1 MKTIFTAR
9 FFNTQ
14 LLSLW
19 LMLCLWLLLG
29 GQNAQAASLTASVNK
44 DLLRLDETLVLT
56 LRYDGNTNQQPD
68 LQILQREFDVID
80 VQNSSYKSIFNGN
93 IQSTIQW
100 AIVLA
105 PKKIG
110 KALIPSF
117 NLDGAISDAIEITVQ
132 GKRQNND
139 IQVETLVDKT
149 SAHVQEQILVRVRLS
164 VDAGMR
170 IFGGNVEP
178 LQIKDALMIQLD
190 DKKYRTDI
198 NGRIVDVEEFRY
210 AVFPQQTGE
219 LVIPSLLFQLDLGRG
234 RYDLLRLRTEEKRL
248 QINPIPQDPRAQ
260 PWLPA
265 KNIQLSEHWSSSPDA
280 LKVGEP
286 ITRTITIKAEGLSAA
301 QLPPLPTLAIK
312 DLSSYQDQAQT
323 DDQKMEQGVTGS
335 RIETTAIVAN
345 RSGTFTL
352 PEIKLHWWDSD
363 EQQFKTATLAA
374 SHIKVSGLNPALDEQ
389 AENTGEAI
397 PLNTELPNQT
407 SGTATSVAPWWLYL
421 LLALSLA
428 TNLLL
433 GALLWRQRGKN
444 TAQPSTANNAQEH
457 NEKEA
462 WRELRE
468 VIANSQ
474 GGGQLHALRRTLLNW
489 GKIFWQDPQL
499 ASLEQLGQ
507 KFASSELLHEL
518 QLIDSSI
525 YGRTREQPDLEQL
538 KQLLANLRQAT
549 QHKEQETLKKLYPE

>member
-1 MKTIFTAR
+1 MMTKRSPYYLHT
-9 FFNTQ
+9 
-14 LLSLW
+14 LLLGLW
-19 LMLCLWLLLG
+19 LMLC
-29 GQNAQAASLTASVNK
+29 GQVALAASLTASVDK
-44 DLLRLDETLVLT
+44 DILRLDETLVLT

-68 LQILQREFDVID
+68 LEVLRREFDVLRI
-80 VQNSSYKSIFNGN
+80 QPSNFTSIINDN
-93 IQSTIQW
+93 IQIFSQW
-100 AIVLA
+100 QILLA

-117 NLDGAISDAIEITVQ
+117 NLGGVISDAIEITVQ
-132 GKRQNND
+132 GKRQGTD

-149 SAHVQEQILVRVRLS
+149 SAHVQEQILVSVRLS
-164 VDAGMR
+164 VEAGTR
-170 IFGGNVEP
+170 IYGGDVEP
-178 LQIKDALMIQLD
+178 LQVKDALLIQLD
-190 DKKYRTDI
+190 EKKYRSDN
-198 NGRIVDVEEFRY
+198 NGRLVDIVETRY
-210 AVFPQQTGE
+210 VLFPQQTGE
-219 LVIPSLLFQLDLGRG
+219 LVIPSLLFQLDTGRG
-234 RYDLLRLRTEEKRL
+234 NYNLLRLRTEERRL
-248 QINPIPQDPRAQ
+248 HINPIPQDPRAQ

-286 ITRTITIKAEGLSAA
+286 ITRSITIKADGLSAA
-301 QLPPLPTLAIK
+301 QLPPLPALAIK

-323 DDQKMEQGVTGS
+323 DDQKMEQGIVGS

-352 PEIKLHWWDSD
+352 PEIQLHWWDSD

-374 SHIKVSGLNPALDEQ
+374 SQIKVSGTNPEQ
-389 AENTGEAI
+389 DDQPESSGEPI
-397 PLNTELPNQT
+397 PLNTELP
-407 SGTATSVAPWWLYL
+407 SPTASTAAEAAPWWLYL
-421 LLALSLA
+421 LLALSLV

-444 TAQPSTANNAQEH
+444 TTQPNTAKSAQEH

-474 GGGQLHALRRTLLNW
+474 GGGQLHTLRRTLLEW

>member
-1 MKTIFTAR
+1 MMTKRSPYYLHT
-9 FFNTQ
+9 
-14 LLSLW
+14 LLLGLW
-19 LMLCLWLLLG
+19 LMLC
-29 GQNAQAASLTASVNK
+29 GQVALAASLTASVDK
-44 DLLRLDETLVLT
+44 DILRLDETLVLT

-68 LQILQREFDVID
+68 LEVLRREFDVLRI
-80 VQNSSYKSIFNGN
+80 QPSNFTSIINN
-93 IQSTIQW
+93 DIQIFSQW
-100 AIVLA
+100 QILLA

-117 NLDGAISDAIEITVQ
+117 NLGGVISDAIEITVQ
-132 GKRQNND
+132 GKRQGTD

-149 SAHVQEQILVRVRLS
+149 SAHVQEQILVSVRLS
-164 VDAGMR
+164 MEAGTRIYDAG
-170 IFGGNVEP
+170 VEP
-178 LQIKDALMIQLD
+178 LQVKDALLIQLD
-190 DKKYRTDI
+190 EKKYRSDN
-198 NGRIVDVEEFRY
+198 NGRLLDIVEARY

-219 LVIPSLLFQLDLGRG
+219 LVIPSLLFQLDTGRG
-234 RYDLLRLRTEEKRL
+234 NYNLLRLRTQEQRL
-248 QINPIPQDPRAQ
+248 HINPIPQDPRAQ

-286 ITRTITIKAEGLSAA
+286 ITRSITIKADGLSAA
-301 QLPPLPTLAIK
+301 QLPPLPALAIK
-312 DLSSYQDQAQT
+312 DVSSYQDQAQT
-323 DDQKMEQGVTGS
+323 DDQKMEQGIVGS

-352 PEIKLHWWDSD
+352 PEIQLHWWDSD
-363 EQQFKTATLAA
+363 EQQFKTATLPA
-374 SHIKVSGLNPALDEQ
+374 SQIKVSGVNPTLDEQ
-389 AENTGEAI
+389 PEGAEEPI
-397 PLNTELPNQT
+397 PLNTELPNQI
-407 SGTATSVAPWWLYL
+407 SSVATSTTPWWLYL

-428 TNLLL
+428 SNLLL
-433 GALLWRQRGKN
+433 GALLWRKRSTNTTQPN
-444 TAQPSTANNAQEH
+444 TAKSAQEH

-474 GGGQLHALRRTLLNW
+474 GGGQLHTLRRTLLEW